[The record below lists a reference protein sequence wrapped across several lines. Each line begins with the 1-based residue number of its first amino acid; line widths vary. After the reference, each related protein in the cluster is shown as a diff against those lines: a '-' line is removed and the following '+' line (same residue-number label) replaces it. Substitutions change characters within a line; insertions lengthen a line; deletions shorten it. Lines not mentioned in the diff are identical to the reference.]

1 MAGICFHLLAEA
13 VRVPGILSSFRG
25 KSRSVT
31 RKQPGGSFPMRG
43 RALCAKHLCGAVPQE
58 LMQLRQRGTDL
69 PELRDGPIKA
79 RMVSKKTTGGNFQEQ
94 PLIPDGSLPR
104 PRPLLL
110 SVAFSHPAAACRAKK
125 KITSAKLFAEV
136 ISWS

>member
-1 MAGICFHLLAEA
+1 
-13 VRVPGILSSFRG
+13 
-25 KSRSVT
+25 
-31 RKQPGGSFPMRG
+31 MRG
-43 RALCAKHLCGAVPQE
+43 QDLCAKHLCGTVPQN
-58 LMQLRQRGTDL
+58 LTQLAFRAEQTCRICA
-69 PELRDGPIKA
+69 DGPIKA

-104 PRPLLL
+104 PKPLLL

-125 KITSAKLFAEV
+125 KITSAKLFAKV

>member
-1 MAGICFHLLAEA
+1 
-13 VRVPGILSSFRG
+13 
-25 KSRSVT
+25 
-31 RKQPGGSFPMRG
+31 MRG
-43 RALCAKHLCGAVPQE
+43 RDLCAKRLCGAVPQE
-58 LMQLRQRGTDL
+58 LMQLRSAEQTC
-69 PELRDGPIKA
+69 PSCADGPIKA

-125 KITSAKLFAEV
+125 KITSAKLFAKV